1 MFRLSSRVLV
11 VTTMLVI
18 ASNSW
23 GQAVSV
29 DAESLVQ
36 RLDAIEKRL
45 GAAEGRRASSG
56 SANQPNIG
64 GLSSYTAADLD
75 QRVTSLEEDSSQMRG
90 NSDRA
95 LMAIERLAKRF
106 DDYIKDLDMRLAD
119 IEARLE
125 TQASAPA
132 AAQAQPAAGTPV
144 AAAPTESG
152 EVVAES
158 KPEAKPDAKP
168 AAPKAGIPADMSA
181 ADHYNKAYAYLT
193 ATEYKNAQVWFE
205 EFLKRHPKDALADN
219 AYYWLGEVYLVQNDP
234 RNAAVKFRDGLKA
247 FPKGGKAAAN
257 MFKMGVALEQL
268 KQPKL
273 AKAAWEKVVKDYP
286 QAPEA
291 NRAKDKLLTLKAE

>member
-1 MFRLSSRVLV
+1 MFRLSSLLMVTVTMLA
-11 VTTMLVI
+11 VTTT
-18 ASNSW
+18 SW

-45 GAAEGRRASSG
+45 STAETRRSTSG
-56 SANQPNIG
+56 SASQPNLG

-75 QRVTSLEEDSSQMRG
+75 QRVGTLEDETSQLRG
-90 NSDRA
+90 SSDRA

-119 IEARLE
+119 IEERIEA
-125 TQASAPA
+125 QASKPAPA
-132 AAQAQPAAGTPV
+132 AASTPVSAAPAASS
-144 AAAPTESG
+144 ESG

-158 KPEAKPDAKP
+158 KPAT
-168 AAPKAGIPADMSA
+168 PKASGIPADMSA

-193 ATEYKNAQVWFE
+193 ATDYKNAQAWFE

-234 RNAAVKFRDGLKA
+234 KAAATKFRDGLKA
-247 FPKGGKAAAN
+247 FPKGSKAPAN
-257 MFKMGVALEQL
+257 LFKMGVALEQL

-273 AKAAWEKVVKDYP
+273 AKAAWDKVVKDYP

-291 NRAKDKLLTLKAE
+291 SRAKDKLVTLKVE